1 MGSCAAPSAKGD
13 DKFITTDYLQQCQ
26 LVSEEAEQHRDN
38 IRQLRAVVKKRAYC
52 FYVWLSWFRVIC
64 PPGLRKVIHRLCAFK
79 KLIFSS

>member
-1 MGSCAAPSAKGD
+1 GSINGSYDLNSSGFEKGD
-13 DKFITTDYLQQCQ
+13 TARRSRTTECSE

-64 PPGLRKVIHRLCAFK
+64 PLGLRKVIHR
-79 KLIFSS
+79 